1 VHALRAPSAACCR
14 SLACFLSGRVRLTTP
29 APPHWRHPRLFITG
43 EKKLRALLN
52 KTPEW
57 NSADAREAA
66 AVACDESADSA
77 SRALAV
83 ALRAKSC
90 ASLRKAH
97 LFRLCGAWGY
107 ACNLWHNKEG
117 RRGDA
122 PRVPP
127 LPAAGLAPPAAAAP
141 LPPRPLLPTQHH
153 PAAPAFGAPPPHA
166 LALATSA
173 PPAAAAAGALVPSG
187 DAGAAGAA
195 GAAAGRPPGWDY
207 GAFGGELALAPDAA
221 AEHIMAHLRPMALE
235 CAWTFEGAAARE
247 AAERLGAEHITP
259 RVVDALSKV
268 TRWLHRLLLEWG
280 QQHATVLAWS
290 RRLAQPGGAEEGRQL
305 AWAALAKPGAA
316 FSLEEALALIA
327 SLAQTSVAACAEKQR
342 VPDCTPSE
350 AAWLAEFGAGSL
362 MGLEVIVRLQALL
375 AQFKFASLS
384 TFLGVTARVLEL
396 GMLATS
402 SVAANFTARDAW
414 MREMLAANQR
424 ASSAG
429 ALDARAGGDAGGAGD
444 TAASTRRLELFEFSG
459 FPERVSSG
467 VLLLE
472 PGDA

>member
-1 VHALRAPSAACCR
+1 
-14 SLACFLSGRVRLTTP
+14 
-29 APPHWRHPRLFITG
+29 
-43 EKKLRALLN
+43 
-52 KTPEW
+52 
-57 NSADAREAA
+57 
-66 AVACDESADSA
+66 VACDASADSA

-127 LPAAGLAPPAAAAP
+127 LPAAGLAPPLHPQQQAA
-141 LPPRPLLPTQHH
+141 LPPRPPLPPQHR
-153 PAAPAFGAPPPHA
+153 PAAPPFAAPAAHA
-166 LALATSA
+166 LALATA
-173 PPAAAAAGALVPSG
+173 PPAAAAAGAAGSLATAADASAAGASG
-187 DAGAAGAA
+187 GAAGRA
-195 GAAAGRPPGWDY
+195 PGWDY
-207 GAFGGELALAPDAA
+207 GSFGGELALAPDAA

-268 TRWLHRLLLEWG
+268 TKWLHRLLLEWG

-350 AAWLAEFGAGSL
+350 AAWLTEFGAGSL

-414 MREMLAANQR
+414 MRDMLAANQR
-424 ASSAG
+424 ASGAA
-429 ALDARAGGDAGGAGD
+429 ALDTRPAGDAGGD